1 MVVPSSTGLVC
12 VLVGG
17 LLAAAPATAAPRA
30 AAEPPA
36 YSVAVPATTI
46 PRAKRLYYVA
56 PSGSDAN
63 PGTKR
68 APWRTI
74 QRAVNALGPGKAA
87 VVRAGTYA
95 ERVVARAGG
104 RFTARAT
111 LIAYPGERPV
121 LAGRLKITARYFRV
135 SGFAFRSN
143 GTEEAIV
150 WVGAR
155 NVEVSLNEIHD
166 GTTSCVFGGGDRVR
180 IVSNWIHDCGT
191 HHVNGL
197 PQDHGIYWTGGNDS
211 LIANNVIERAIG
223 FGIQVH
229 PYTSSNAR
237 NVIRDNTILANGR
250 LAGGSLG
257 ASGIILD
264 GPATAFTV
272 VKNNVLAWNSTNG
285 VRSFGTVGPGNVV
298 TGNLGW
304 QNPQGD
310 FPTGP
315 AGGGLSYRLNTVA
328 PPFTSSARGFGS
340 RLVRPT
346 P

>member
-1 MVVPSSTGLVC
+1 VP
-12 VLVGG
+12 
-17 LLAAAPATAAPRA
+17 APAVPRA
-30 AAEPPA
+30 
-36 YSVAVPATTI
+36 
-46 PRAKRLYYVA
+46 RRLYYVA

-95 ERVVARAGG
+95 ERVVARVGG
-104 RFTARAT
+104 RFTARAS
-111 LIAYPGERPV
+111 LIAHPGERPV

-150 WVGAR
+150 WVAAR
-155 NVEVSLNEIHD
+155 NVEVSMNEIRD

-180 IVSNWIHDCGT
+180 VVSNWIHDCGT

-237 NVIRDNTILANGR
+237 NVIRDNTIVANGR
-250 LAGGSLG
+250 LTGGSLG

-272 VKNNVLAWNSTNG
+272 VKNNVLAWNSANG
-285 VRSFGTVGPGNVV
+285 VRSFGTIGPGNVV
-298 TGNLGW
+298 SGNLGW
-304 QNPQGD
+304 QNTQGD
-310 FPTGP
+310 FPTGY

-328 PPFTSSARGFGS
+328 PPFTSSARTFGS